1 MTENT
6 QVFPL
11 NYCSVPIILS
21 ISIWTYIHLC
31 SMGSDRKYSSISLGV
46 LHHVYHIWLFDYD
59 IKYSPSFLLVNVISI
74 QSLSLFLWNNNHVF
88 FICEELQVLPTS
100 YCQNMTWYKN
110 KGHSTY
116 LLVQEN
122 MTYLRNKSHPTY
134 SSVHKDIPGEFHF
147 RHFSIPTYDVY
158 YGQKENVRHIYIH
171 TWWVRKVLFHS
182 P

>member
-1 MTENT
+1 MSISCMIYLQDYLHVPTATGWTSRQIETTYKSIRSSRFRGVTENT

-11 NYCSVPIILS
+11 EYCIMYTIFGYLIM
-21 ISIWTYIHLC
+21 ISNIVC
-31 SMGSDRKYSSISLGV
+31 
-46 LHHVYHIWLFDYD
+46 
-59 IKYSPSFLLVNVISI
+59 PSFWWM
-74 QSLSLFLWNNNHVF
+74 LFPSKVCPF
-88 FICEELQVLPTS
+88 SCGIIIMSFICEELQVLPTS

-147 RHFSIPTYDVY
+147 RHFSIPTYNVY
-158 YGQKENVRHIYIH
+158 YGQKKTSGISTYIGDE
-171 TWWVRKVLFHS
+171 
-182 P
+182 